1 MVLQKQLSLVTPYL
15 MTGPAHEGGGDKGVD
30 GRAAVF
36 PSTSPQA
43 AKGLQLGP
51 ADPNNVSQRVPGL
64 QGLHARGAPGTRVKG
79 SGLLNY
85 ILNWG
90 GHLKRL
96 LHGEGLSQG

>member
-1 MVLQKQLSLVTPYL
+1 MRVGAIK
-15 MTGPAHEGGGDKGVD
+15 AD

-43 AKGLQLGP
+43 AKGLQPGP
-51 ADPNNVSQRVPGL
+51 ADPSKVGQRVPGL